1 MADTFTPEV
10 PKVTNTEALHM
21 HNESVVTAG
30 ITADK
35 LEQLAKERAA
45 SKDPREFLRKVV
57 DGTAVQSFSA
67 DRTANLLSSFGGGNA
82 TKTETGEIIIKDG
95 AGEIETQRFNEAQGI
110 IAELAGFQKYAEVL
124 KEAQGTG
131 KTAPEIATEKGYGDF
146 NELRSKALKTLTT
159 ELLRDI
165 SPELAGLN
173 EGELQ
178 TIVDERLAKDPAFR
192 AEVST
197 LLSQVKIPTTEIS
210 KNSEAEQLTTDKGT
224 IEERRNAAATEI
236 KTYIEASLKDSGVD
250 LDTIKIDELVKKYV
264 DLPYNTA
271 DILNDLD
278 FDLGGLFPEYP
289 DYNEYVTYKKKIDEL
304 TQAKLKLGTKDEDK
318 KGIIDAQ
325 IDQLKESIDF
335 DTKKETYEKDGK
347 FKAYINL
354 KTALSTDKANGSYTS
369 PVARRVQEMLA
380 LKNGL
385 STTTEK
391 LSKAQTS
398 GDLATSKSRDER
410 LEQERVAIDQLRQVL
425 PKAIAQTLLDRAE
438 AADKVRASN
447 ASKDFDA
454 DTKKLMDVVQ
464 KTKQTRGLGYSENG
478 MRGQRLNNRDEIIG
492 DARALALNKD
502 KGLRELTLR
511 YAGLLGTN
519 KLNED
524 GTPTAG
530 DARIQ
535 SYDDLNSR
543 QRAMIDKIYTSE
555 SNSIKMKVAQDLV
568 ASQSFMDKLR
578 DKIPGTDKNGLNDT
592 EWEEFGKFYKDDVT
606 KIVSASQEGRQAIAQ
621 LEAAGIKPESK
632 KGMGILMWLALLLAG
647 GATIA
652 SLGGL
657 ANIIPAIA
665 GTGFAGIKA
674 VAVGAGGGGADAVTA
689 VANGS

>member
-1 MADTFTPEV
+1 MADTFTPEL

-271 DILNDLD
+271 DILNDL
-278 FDLGGLFPEYP
+278 
-289 DYNEYVTYKKKIDEL
+289 
-304 TQAKLKLGTKDEDK
+304 
-318 KGIIDAQ
+318 
-325 IDQLKESIDF
+325 DF